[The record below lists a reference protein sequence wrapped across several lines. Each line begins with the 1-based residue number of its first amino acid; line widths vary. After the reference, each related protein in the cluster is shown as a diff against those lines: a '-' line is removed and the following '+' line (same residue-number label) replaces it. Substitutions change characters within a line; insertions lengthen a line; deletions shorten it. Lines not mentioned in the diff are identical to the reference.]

1 MTSRQLAWI
10 LGGLLLGAIVWIVLR
25 TAAYIHGHNHVGL
38 TAAAFVL
45 IGGLL
50 GWICA
55 TIFRRFG

>member
-1 MTSRQLAWI
+1 MTSRQLNWV

-25 TAAYIHGHNHVGL
+25 TIAYIQGHNHVVL

-50 GWICA
+50 GWIG
-55 TIFRRFG
+55 TKILRIK

>member
-1 MTSRQLAWI
+1 MTSRQLAWV

-25 TAAYIHGHNHVGL
+25 TVAYIHGQNHIVV

-50 GWICA
+50 GWIGA
-55 TIFRRFG
+55 KSFRIN